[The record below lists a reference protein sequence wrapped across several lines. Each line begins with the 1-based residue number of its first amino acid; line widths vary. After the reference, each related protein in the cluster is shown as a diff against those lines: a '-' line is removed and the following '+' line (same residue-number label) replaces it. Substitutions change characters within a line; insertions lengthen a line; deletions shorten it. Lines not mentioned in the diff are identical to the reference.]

1 MDRPSRE
8 TGRRAGVALIVVGVA
23 FALVLGGMLALA
35 PASSGSHGL
44 GHASATHIAPAAT
57 PSVASVHSAAA
68 PSVSV
73 GLQVPVTTYTVLPW
87 TLIFSVTVSNSVIST
102 LNTTIWLNFT
112 DQATHTTCA
121 ANNIS
126 GLVSDT
132 SSPTAYYNLPV
143 TTALFANVTVPA
155 GCSAF
160 EADVDAVS
168 VAVIENTTTAV
179 TTGGALA
186 LTSFILV
193 TPTVALH
200 VAVVSAQTYG
210 LTSTYTAQYSGRVA
224 LTIYN
229 PSGGVV
235 LSANFAV
242 TPTVNWTETTAG
254 QYPYTLTLYT
264 AYSTVG
270 FNATGSVNILAGTN
284 TYTNTTTWSNST
296 LISGLSSGAAG
307 TILLVVG
314 LLVGM
319 IVAMVVG
326 RLVWGGPKTVA
337 PAQPWSGEKAAPAAN
352 TCSVCGKSFATP
364 EELAEHGKTEH
375 GMQ

>member
-1 MDRPSRE
+1 M
-8 TGRRAGVALIVVGVA
+8 GVV
-23 FALVLGGMLALA
+23 FALVLGGALALA
-35 PASSGSHGL
+35 PASSGTHGL
-44 GHASATHIAPAAT
+44 SHAPAAHT
-57 PSVASVHSAAA
+57 APVTAAVHPAQA
-68 PSVSV
+68 PGVSV
-73 GLQVPVTTYTVLPW
+73 GIQVPITTYTVIPW
-87 TLIFSVTVSNSVIST
+87 TLVFSVTVVNSTITT

-112 DQATHTTCA
+112 DQATKATCA

-126 GLVSDT
+126 ALVSDT
-132 SSPTAYYNLPV
+132 ASPTAYYTVPV
-143 TTALFANVTVPA
+143 TTAFFANVTVPA
-155 GCSAF
+155 GCSNF

-179 TTGGALA
+179 ATGSAGA
-186 LTSFILV
+186 LTSFVLV
-193 TPTVALH
+193 TPSVSLGVTVGA
-200 VAVVSAQTYG
+200 SQTYQ
-210 LTSTYTAQYSGRVA
+210 LTATYAAQYSGRVQ

-229 PSGGVV
+229 SAGGTV

-254 QYPYTLTLYT
+254 QYSYVLTLFT
-264 AYSTVG
+264 AYSVTG
-270 FNATGSVNILAGTN
+270 FNATGSINIIAGTN
-284 TYTNTTTWSNST
+284 IYTNTTTWSNST

-326 RLVWGGPKTVA
+326 RLVWGGPKSVA
-337 PAQPWSGEKAAPAAN
+337 PAQPWSGDKAAPAAN